1 MRTLAAVT
9 SAVLLCCFSLLF
21 VTVARGHLVSI
32 AAAAPLGTLSPPP
45 AVSSGNPAFT
55 ALGKLERDRKAD
67 PQKIAT
73 YLSDADPAVEA
84 RAAIALGRLGNPAA
98 VPRLTAI
105 LADAR
110 KPDKVRSAAAFSL
123 GVIGSP
129 DSVGPLSSTAKAN
142 GSSVAA
148 AAASAL
154 GRIGGATAVD
164 VLTRLLSQRSA
175 DVRAQAAVGLGEA
188 ALPGS
193 ASIDN
198 QHREAAAGG
207 LASAILTERDPEV
220 RWRMAWALGRA
231 FYQSQPR
238 TLRRLLTDDQELV
251 RLFAVRG
258 LGKLKDRSYALP
270 IRLAVNDKSWRV
282 RVEVRN
288 ALAALGDRTAVDVR
302 PPPVP
307 KADFEEPAPVATSSP
322 HGDHPQVAFVTNKGV
337 IVIEFFPDAAPYS
350 VDNFLYLVDRG
361 FYSGLQYFRVIADF
375 VVQGGDPKNTGD
387 GGPGYSIPA
396 ELNPSQ
402 QLTGI
407 LSYGLDYDQRR
418 NVPLIDSAGSQYYI
432 TQSPQLH
439 LDRGFTVFGR
449 VVKGLSVVYAISPHN
464 AGDAAAADVAKRVY
478 RCHPVSVQSADVE
491 EKLRTAEIGYQPQ

>member
-1 MRTLAAVT
+1 V
-9 SAVLLCCFSLLF
+9 
-21 VTVARGHLVSI
+21 
-32 AAAAPLGTLSPPP
+32 
-45 AVSSGNPAFT
+45 
-55 ALGKLERDRKAD
+55 
-67 PQKIAT
+67 
-73 YLSDADPAVEA
+73 
-84 RAAIALGRLGNPAA
+84 RAA
-98 VPRLTAI
+98 
-105 LADAR
+105 
-110 KPDKVRSAAAFSL
+110 
-123 GVIGSP
+123 
-129 DSVGPLSSTAKAN
+129 
-142 GSSVAA
+142 
-148 AAASAL
+148 
-154 GRIGGATAVD
+154 
-164 VLTRLLSQRSA
+164 
-175 DVRAQAAVGLGEA
+175 AAVGLGQL

-198 QHREAAAGG
+198 AHREAAAGA
-207 LASAILTERDPEV
+207 LASAILSERDSEV
-220 RWRMAWALGRA
+220 KWRMAWSLGRA

-288 ALAALGDRTAVDVR
+288 ALAALGDRTQVDVR

-307 KADFEEPAPVATSSP
+307 KSAFDEPAAVATSSP

-337 IVIEFFPDAAPYS
+337 IVIELFPDAAPYS

-361 FYSGLQYFRVIADF
+361 FYNGLTYFRVIADF

-396 ELNPSQ
+396 ELSPLE

-407 LSYGLDYDQRR
+407 ISYGLDYDQRR

-449 VVKGLSVVYAISPHN
+449 VVRGLSVVYAISPHN

-478 RCHPVSVQSADVE
+478 RCRPVSVQSADVE